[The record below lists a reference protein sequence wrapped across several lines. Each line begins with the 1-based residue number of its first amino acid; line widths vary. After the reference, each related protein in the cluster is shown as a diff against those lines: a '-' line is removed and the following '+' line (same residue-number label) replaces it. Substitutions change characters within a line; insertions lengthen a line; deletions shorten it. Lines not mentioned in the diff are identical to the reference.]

1 MLMQFSPTLC
11 FLFVLLVT
19 PTRGEK
25 AIGFLANEGRSSQ
38 RLSFSAGKVR
48 RSKRC
53 RILWLSLPPLL
64 FLTSFRLFKFSG
76 LFFFS
81 FRAAHQHKGRRVE
94 ERAPRP
100 SNPRRGTRSALGVM
114 AAGAQE
120 ICYNPL
126 ALHAR
131 FLPPSCPFEG
141 EQATR
146 YFRNQT
152 CVETPILR
160 PTFPIY
166 KKTSFLLVICTVM
179 PRHFF
184 LPPPFCARDK

>member
-64 FLTSFRLFKFSG
+64 FLTSFRLFKFSV
-76 LFFFS
+76 FFFFF

-126 ALHAR
+126 DFFISAR
-131 FLPPSCPFEG
+131 SFSSPLVLSKANRQHDISE
-141 EQATR
+141 TR
-146 YFRNQT
+146 RVLKHPY
-152 CVETPILR
+152 
-160 PTFPIY
+160 
-166 KKTSFLLVICTVM
+166 
-179 PRHFF
+179 
-184 LPPPFCARDK
+184 

>member
-64 FLTSFRLFKFSG
+64 FLTSFRLFKFSV
-76 LFFFS
+76 FFF
-81 FRAAHQHKGRRVE
+81 FLFAQRINTRGGEWRRERLVRATPAAAQEARSASWLPERKRSATTPSLCMLVFFPPRVLSKANRQHDISETRRVLKH
-94 ERAPRP
+94 P
-100 SNPRRGTRSALGVM
+100 
-114 AAGAQE
+114 
-120 ICYNPL
+120 Y
-126 ALHAR
+126 
-131 FLPPSCPFEG
+131 
-141 EQATR
+141 
-146 YFRNQT
+146 
-152 CVETPILR
+152 
-160 PTFPIY
+160 
-166 KKTSFLLVICTVM
+166 
-179 PRHFF
+179 
-184 LPPPFCARDK
+184 

>member
-38 RLSFSAGKVR
+38 RLSFSAGKER

-76 LFFFS
+76 LFFFFFS
-81 FRAAHQHKGRRVE
+81 RSGSTQGAESGGESASSEQPPPRHKKRARRHGCRSARDLLQPPRFFHFCSLVFFPPRVLSKANRQHDISETRRVLKH
-94 ERAPRP
+94 P
-100 SNPRRGTRSALGVM
+100 
-114 AAGAQE
+114 
-120 ICYNPL
+120 Y
-126 ALHAR
+126 
-131 FLPPSCPFEG
+131 
-141 EQATR
+141 
-146 YFRNQT
+146 
-152 CVETPILR
+152 
-160 PTFPIY
+160 
-166 KKTSFLLVICTVM
+166 
-179 PRHFF
+179 
-184 LPPPFCARDK
+184 